1 MGRYARS
8 KIKLQTAKLQTCCG
22 EGERVFTVLGGW
34 IDSVPFQLINDHI
47 F

>member
-22 EGERVFTVLGGW
+22 EGERAFTGLGG
-34 IDSVPFQLINDHI
+34 
-47 F
+47 